1 MFKSAATRLILW
13 YVQVECA
20 NVVVGLTA
28 GASRQSH
35 KGQCGS
41 LWFSGARQKS
51 YALNHTQKTGHYCS
65 QSGWITIS
73 KPDRQENRMI
83 GTLWWQLL
91 LKEDDR
97 PISTKETGRIQKRV
111 CHLCRYSRPTDYRK
125 NTFTVSFSLNV
136 CRI

>member
-1 MFKSAATRLILW
+1 MFKSAASRLILW
-13 YVQVECA
+13 YAEVKCA
-20 NVVVGLTA
+20 KVVMGLTA

-91 LKEDDR
+91 LKEEDIR
-97 PISTKETGRIQKRV
+97 ITHTTPKEGGNSKNVFAICVGTVLAYLQEEFF
-111 CHLCRYSRPTDYRK
+111 HL
-125 NTFTVSFSLNV
+125 L
-136 CRI
+136 

>member
-1 MFKSAATRLILW
+1 MLYQGSFCDTFKS
-13 YVQVECA
+13 
-20 NVVVGLTA
+20 NVVMWLVRLTA

-41 LWFSGARQKS
+41 LWFRGARQKS

-91 LKEDDR
+91 SKKEDS
-97 PISTKETGRIQKRV
+97 PITHGKGENPENIFVVCVAFVSLWGLLVTGKTI
-111 CHLCRYSRPTDYRK
+111 Y
-125 NTFTVSFSLNV
+125 FFSFHP
-136 CRI
+136 